1 MESFMVRCP
10 PTSKISCS
18 PVSPPGLYGPLI
30 RVCWCFPKLT
40 PILLPDLRHANTVDI
55 SKRSAIQIKLL
66 IDLLIPIGIVGQ
78 VGHLPKASVLDKLG
92 RRLKINFSY
101 SVGFC
106 FAGKLGAHHKKDSVH
121 HIKDSVHMFQFDEP
135 YLEHEYQ
142 VIILYYI

>member
-1 MESFMVRCP
+1 MQTLWTSLKETYLF
-10 PTSKISCS
+10 PTHHI
-18 PVSPPGLYGPLI
+18 
-30 RVCWCFPKLT
+30 LT
-40 PILLPDLRHANTVDI
+40 
-55 SKRSAIQIKLL
+55 
-66 IDLLIPIGIVGQ
+66 IGIVGQ

-101 SVGFC
+101 SVDFC

-121 HIKDSVHMFQFDEP
+121 HIKDSVHMFQFDKP